1 MNADD
6 AIRLRRSVRRY
17 TDRPVPDAVVDE
29 CLRLALLAPTG
40 GMAQAWSFIVVRDPE
55 TRAQLAEIVID
66 GGAQYFAAAR
76 PPADGVTPRKHA
88 LWAANY
94 ADEVLGSYTSVP
106 VWIVAVRVPRNAL
119 PATHAE
125 EERTSDVISLAFAME
140 NLFIAARARGIGT
153 VPTVF
158 HWFRDEAFR
167 DLLGLPPNL
176 DVPVITPF
184 GYPEEFPDSLPPALR
199 SKRRPWRTLV
209 FDDRWNQPHAR
220 AAKEDGPKASE
231 RAASTAPDPARPPAS
246 SAKGPTK
253 PGPAAGQGTA
263 ARVRG
268 ATSAASAPSPA
279 AGDDPPRTG
288 GPSADASRPTGH
300 RAPAPSPGARADT
313 ATARPG
319 PGATPTPAGAPPI
332 ARPGSAAPDPE
343 STPAPPPAAAPD
355 EHGPG
360 TDVATPSAPSSPSG
374 SARAA
379 SVDDA
384 ARDGSGSSTSTAL
397 PVEGGAGSRP
407 PAPLSAAEVLRAART
422 ELGLSRIEIAEIV
435 GTTPR
440 LIDEWIEE
448 VSEPGRHLTEQVEAL
463 RGVVTAMREQM
474 TTRAARV
481 WMSIPSPELDYYS
494 PVDVLRRGELYL
506 VERTLRE
513 RPRDISLGMVLRVDH
528 DEDTEDGAT

>member
-119 PATHAE
+119 PPTHAE

-199 SKRRPWRTLV
+199 AKRRPWRTLV

-220 AAKEDGPKASE
+220 AVTEDGP
-231 RAASTAPDPARPPAS
+231 RAPETTPPATPDPTDAPVS
-246 SAKGPTK
+246 SAKNSAK
-253 PGPAAGQGTA
+253 PGPGADEGTS
-263 ARVRG
+263 ARMRG
-268 ATSAASAPSPA
+268 ATSGASAPSPA
-279 AGDDPPRTG
+279 AGDEPPRTG
-288 GPSADASRPTGH
+288 GPSADTSHPAGNRP
-300 RAPAPSPGARADT
+300 PAPSPGARAGT
-313 ATARPG
+313 ATTTRPG
-319 PGATPTPAGAPPI
+319 PSAAPTPAVPRPEPPAPS
-332 ARPGSAAPDPE
+332 RGT
-343 STPAPPPAAAPD
+343 TPAPPPAASSD
-355 EHGPG
+355 GPG
-360 TDVATPSAPSSPSG
+360 SDVAVPPAPPSPSE
-374 SARAA
+374 SVRAA
-379 SVDDA
+379 SADGD

-397 PVEGGAGSRP
+397 PAEGGAGGRP

-513 RPRDISLGMVLRVDH
+513 RPRDISLGMVLRVNND
-528 DEDTEDGAT
+528 DAEDGSP